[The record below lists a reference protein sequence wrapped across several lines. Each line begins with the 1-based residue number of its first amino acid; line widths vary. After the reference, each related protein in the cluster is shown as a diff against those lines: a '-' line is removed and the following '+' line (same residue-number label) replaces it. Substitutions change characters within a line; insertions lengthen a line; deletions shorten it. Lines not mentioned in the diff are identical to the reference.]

1 MAYPR
6 DSPESW
12 GMATQSHLHF
22 LPSKTLSAK
31 PTQTVTAFTSIT
43 SWKHYEN
50 LHWRKLFQAELL
62 SSNWRSMWFCGNIC
76 QSELWKWLRV
86 VSGRWLV
93 LCLQGC
99 VKGALPITQQ
109 FLASSKA
116 DKKKK
121 KSLIFWH
128 NNTTGYFLIKNIFIC
143 GIKKYHLIGFQ
154 WKLFE
159 EKLVCLTRAE
169 LF

>member
-12 GMATQSHLHF
+12 GMATESHLHF
-22 LPSKTLSAK
+22 LPSKTLSSK
-31 PTQTVTAFTSIT
+31 PTQTMTAFTSIT

-99 VKGALPITQQ
+99 VKGALPIIQQ
-109 FLASSKA
+109 FLVSSKA
-116 DKKKK
+116 DKKKIPHFLAQYYHRLFFNK
-121 KSLIFWH
+121 K
-128 NNTTGYFLIKNIFIC
+128 YFHMWNKN
-143 GIKKYHLIGFQ
+143 YHLIGFQ